1 MTKPINPGRRESF
14 KKVLFGGA
22 ALGSLS
28 SFDWK
33 EEKTLQLKGNINHG
47 VCAWSMRP
55 LSLEELCVGIKT
67 VGVHA
72 IDLIGPNNWETL
84 KKHDIHC
91 SMCNGAELGIADG
104 FNHTQFHDQLEKNY
118 TEVIPLVAKAGYKNL
133 IAFSGNR
140 KGMDDET
147 GLKNCEAG
155 IKKIL
160 GLAEKHGVII
170 QMELLNSRVDHK
182 DYMCDKSAWGIELC
196 KRIDSENFK
205 LLFDIY
211 HMQIDEGDIIRTIRN
226 NHQYFGHYHTAGNPG
241 RNELDE
247 NQEIYYPPIMKAI
260 AESGFKGY
268 VSHEFIPKSED
279 KIAALGQAVQVCD
292 V

>member
-1 MTKPINPGRRESF
+1 MNFDSSRRSSF
-14 KKVLFGGA
+14 KKMIFGSAAMGA
-22 ALGSLS
+22 LT

-33 EEKTLQLKGNINHG
+33 ESQAPQLKGNINHG

-55 LSLEELCVGIKT
+55 LSLEDLCANIKK
-67 VGVHA
+67 VGVGA
-72 IDLIGPNNWETL
+72 IDLIGPTNWEIL
-84 KKHDIHC
+84 KKYDIHC
-91 SMCNGAELGIADG
+91 SMCNGAEIGIPDG
-104 FNHTQFHDQLEKNY
+104 FNDPKFHDQLEKNY

-140 KGMDDET
+140 RGMDDET
-147 GLKNCEAG
+147 GLKNCEIG
-155 IKKIL
+155 IKKVL
-160 GLAEKHGVII
+160 SLAEKNGVII
-170 QMELLNSRVDHK
+170 TMELLNSRVDHK

-196 KRIDSENFK
+196 KRISSENFK

-241 RNELDE
+241 RNDLDDK
-247 NQEIYYPPIMKAI
+247 QEIYYPPIMQAI
-260 AESGFKGY
+260 VDSGFKGY
-268 VSHEFIPKSED
+268 VSHEFIPKGED
-279 KIAALGQAVQVCD
+279 KIAALGHAVQVCD

>member
-1 MTKPINPGRRESF
+1 MGFNSGRRSAF
-14 KKVLFGGA
+14 KKLALGGA
-22 ALGSLS
+22 AFGSLS

-33 EEKTLQLKGNINHG
+33 EKSLAPLKGNIKHG

-55 LSLEELCVGIKT
+55 LSLEELCQNIKS
-67 VGVHA
+67 VGVGA
-72 IDLIGPNNWETL
+72 IDLIGPKNWETL
-84 KKHDIHC
+84 KKYDIHC

-104 FNHTQFHDQLEKNY
+104 FNDPKFHDQLEKNY
-118 TEVIPLVAKAGYKNL
+118 QEVIPLVQKAGYTNI

-140 KGMDDET
+140 RGMDDET
-147 GLKNCEAG
+147 GLKNCEIG

-160 GLAEKHGVII
+160 STAEKHGVIV

-196 KRIDSENFK
+196 KRISSENFK

-211 HMQIDEGDIIRTIRN
+211 HMQIDEGDIIRSIRN

-241 RNELDE
+241 RNDLDE
-247 NQEIYYPPIMKAI
+247 KQEIYYPPIMQAI
-260 AESGFKGY
+260 VDSGFKGY
-268 VSHEFIPKSED
+268 VSHEFLPKGED
-279 KIAALGQAVQVCD
+279 KIAALGHAVQVCD

>member
-1 MTKPINPGRRESF
+1 MTFDSGRRASF
-14 KKVLFGGA
+14 KKMILGGA
-22 ALGSLS
+22 AVGSLT
-28 SFDWK
+28 SFEMK
-33 EEKTLQLKGNINHG
+33 EQPALQLKGNINHG

-55 LSLEELCVGIKT
+55 LTLEELCANIKK
-67 VGVHA
+67 VGVNA
-72 IDLIGPNNWETL
+72 IDLIGPKNWEML
-84 KKHDIHC
+84 KKYDIHC
-91 SMCNGAELGIADG
+91 SMCNGAELGIPDG
-104 FNHTQFHDQLEKNY
+104 FNDPKFHDQLEKNY

-140 KGMDDET
+140 RGMDDET

-155 IKKIL
+155 IKRIL
-160 GLAEKHGVII
+160 SLAEKQGVII
-170 QMELLNSRVDHK
+170 TMELLNSRVDHK

-196 KRIDSENFK
+196 KRISSENFK

-241 RNELDE
+241 RNDLDDK
-247 NQEIYYPPIMKAI
+247 QEINYPPIMQAI
-260 AESGFKGY
+260 ADSGFKGY
-268 VSHEFIPKSED
+268 VSHEFLPKGED
-279 KIAALGQAVQVCD
+279 KIAALGHAVQVCD

>member
-1 MTKPINPGRRESF
+1 MQFNSGRRSAF
-14 KKVLFGGA
+14 KKLAFGGA

-33 EEKTLQLKGNINHG
+33 EESQVQLKGNITHG

-55 LSLEELCVGIKT
+55 LSLEELCQNIKS
-67 VGVHA
+67 VGVGA

-84 KKHDIHC
+84 KKYGIHC
-91 SMCNGAELGIADG
+91 SMANGAELGIPDG
-104 FNHTQFHDQLEKNY
+104 FNDPKFHDQLEKNY
-118 TEVIPLVAKAGYKNL
+118 KEVIPLVQKAGYQNI

-140 KGMDDET
+140 RGMDDET
-147 GLKNCEAG
+147 GLKNCEIG

-160 GLAEKHGVII
+160 STAEKHGVII

-196 KRIDSENFK
+196 KRISSDNFK

-241 RNELDE
+241 RNDLDDQ
-247 NQEIYYPPIMKAI
+247 QEIYYPPIMQAI
-260 AESGFKGY
+260 VDSGFKGY
-268 VSHEFIPKSED
+268 VSHEFIPKGED
-279 KIAALGQAVQVCD
+279 KIAALGHAVQVCD

>member
-1 MTKPINPGRRESF
+1 MST
-14 KKVLFGGA
+14 
-22 ALGSLS
+22 LS

-33 EEKTLQLKGNINHG
+33 EKSPFPLKGNINHG

-55 LSLEELCVGIKT
+55 LSLEQLCQNIKS
-67 VGVHA
+67 VGVGA

-84 KKHDIHC
+84 KKYDIHC
-91 SMCNGAELGIADG
+91 SMCNGAELGIPDG
-104 FNHTQFHDQLEKNY
+104 FNDPKFHDQLEKNY
-118 TEVIPLVAKAGYKNL
+118 KEVIPLVQKSGYKNI

-140 KGMDDET
+140 RGMDDET
-147 GLKNCEAG
+147 GLKNCEIG

-160 GLAEKHGVII
+160 STAEKHGVII

-182 DYMCDKSAWGIELC
+182 DYMCDKSAWGVELC
-196 KRIDSENFK
+196 KRISSENFK

-211 HMQIDEGDIIRTIRN
+211 HMQIDEGDIIRSIRN

-241 RNELDE
+241 RNDLDE
-247 NQEIYYPPIMKAI
+247 NQEIYYPPIMQAI
-260 AESGFKGY
+260 VDTGFKGY
-268 VSHEFIPKSED
+268 VSHEFIPKGED
-279 KIAALGQAVQVCD
+279 KIAALGHAVQVCD

>member
-1 MTKPINPGRRESF
+1 MTFDSGRRASF
-14 KKVLFGGA
+14 KKMVLGGA
-22 ALGSLS
+22 AVGSLT
-28 SFDWK
+28 SFEMK
-33 EEKTLQLKGNINHG
+33 EKPTFQLKGNINHG

-55 LSLEELCVGIKT
+55 LTLEELCANIKK
-67 VGVHA
+67 VGVGA
-72 IDLIGPNNWETL
+72 IDLIGPKNWEIL

-91 SMCNGAELGIADG
+91 SMCNGAELGIPDG
-104 FNHTQFHDQLEKNY
+104 FNDPKFHDQLEKNY

-140 KGMDDET
+140 RGMDDET

-155 IKKIL
+155 IKRIL
-160 GLAEKHGVII
+160 SLAEKQGVII
-170 QMELLNSRVDHK
+170 TMELLNSRVDHK
-182 DYMCDKSAWGIELC
+182 DYMCDKSAWGVELC
-196 KRIDSENFK
+196 KRISSENFK

-241 RNELDE
+241 RNDLDDK
-247 NQEIYYPPIMKAI
+247 QEIYYPPIMQAI
-260 AESGFKGY
+260 ADSGFKGY
-268 VSHEFIPKSED
+268 VSHEFLPKGED
-279 KIAALGQAVQVCD
+279 KIAALGHAVQVCD

>member
-1 MTKPINPGRRESF
+1 MTFNPGRRSSF
-14 KKVLFGGA
+14 KKMILGGA
-22 ALGSLS
+22 AVGSLA
-28 SFDWK
+28 SFESK
-33 EEKTLQLKGNINHG
+33 QEASFQLKGNINHG

-55 LSLEELCVGIKT
+55 LSLEELCQNIKS
-67 VGVHA
+67 VGVGA

-84 KKHDIHC
+84 KKYDIHC
-91 SMCNGAELGIADG
+91 SMCNGAEIGIPDG
-104 FNHTQFHDQLEKNY
+104 FNDPKFHDQLEKNY
-118 TEVIPLVAKAGYKNL
+118 TEVIPLVAKAGYQNI

-140 KGMDDET
+140 RGMDDET
-147 GLKNCEAG
+147 GLKNCEIG

-160 GLAEKHGVII
+160 GLAEKHGVTIT
-170 QMELLNSRVDHK
+170 MELLNSRVDHK

-196 KRIDSENFK
+196 KRISSDNFK

-241 RNELDE
+241 RNDLDDK
-247 NQEIYYPPIMKAI
+247 QEIYYPPIMQAI
-260 AESGFKGY
+260 VDSGFKGY
-268 VSHEFIPKSED
+268 VSHEFIPKGED
-279 KIAALGQAVQVCD
+279 KIAALGHAVQVCD

>member
-1 MTKPINPGRRESF
+1 MEFNSGRRSAF
-14 KKVLFGGA
+14 KKLALGGA
-22 ALGSLS
+22 AMGSLS
-28 SFDWK
+28 AFDWK
-33 EEKTLQLKGNINHG
+33 EQSPASLKGNIKHG

-55 LSLEELCVGIKT
+55 LSLEELCQNIKS
-67 VGVHA
+67 VGVGA

-84 KKHDIHC
+84 KKYDIHC

-104 FNHTQFHDQLEKNY
+104 FNDPKFHDQLEKKY
-118 TEVIPLVAKAGYKNL
+118 KEVIPLVQKAGYTNI

-140 KGMDDET
+140 RGMDDET
-147 GLKNCEAG
+147 GLKNCETG

-160 GLAEKHGVII
+160 STAEKHGVII

-182 DYMCDKSAWGIELC
+182 DYMCDKSAWGVELC

-211 HMQIDEGDIIRTIRN
+211 HMQIDEGDIIRSIRN

-241 RNELDE
+241 RNDLDDQ
-247 NQEIYYPPIMKAI
+247 QEIYYPPIMQAI
-260 AESGFKGY
+260 VDSGFKGY
-268 VSHEFIPKSED
+268 VSHEFLPKGED
-279 KIAALGQAVQVCD
+279 KIAALGHAVQVCD

>member
-1 MTKPINPGRRESF
+1 MKFNSGRRDSF
-14 KKVLFGGA
+14 KKLALGGA
-22 ALGSLS
+22 ALGGLS
-28 SFDWK
+28 SFQWK
-33 EEKTLQLKGNINHG
+33 DEAPFQLKGNITHG

-55 LSLEELCVGIKT
+55 LSLEELCANIKK
-67 VGVHA
+67 VGVGA

-84 KKHDIHC
+84 KKYDIHC
-91 SMCNGAELGIADG
+91 SMCNGAELGIPDG
-104 FNHTQFHDQLEKNY
+104 FNDPKFHDQLENNY
-118 TEVIPLVAKAGYKNL
+118 KEVIPLVQKAGYTNI

-140 KGMDDET
+140 RGMDDET
-147 GLKNCEAG
+147 GLKNCEIG

-160 GLAEKHGVII
+160 STAEKHGVII

-196 KRIDSENFK
+196 KRISSDNFK

-211 HMQIDEGDIIRTIRN
+211 HMQIDEGDIIRSIQT

-241 RNELDE
+241 RRDLDDK
-247 NQEIYYPPIMKAI
+247 QEIYYPPIMQAI
-260 AESGFKGY
+260 VDSGFKGY
-268 VSHEFIPKSED
+268 VSHEFIPKGED
-279 KIAALGQAVQVCD
+279 KIAALGHAVQVCD

>member
-1 MTKPINPGRRESF
+1 MEFNSGRRTAF
-14 KKVLFGGA
+14 KKLALGGA
-22 ALGSLS
+22 AMGSLS

-33 EEKTLQLKGNINHG
+33 DNSFAPLKGNINHG

-55 LSLEELCVGIKT
+55 LSLEELCQNIKS
-67 VGVHA
+67 VGVGA

-84 KKHDIHC
+84 KKYDIHC
-91 SMCNGAELGIADG
+91 SMCNGAELGIPDG
-104 FNHTQFHDQLEKNY
+104 FNDPKFHDQLEKNY
-118 TEVIPLVAKAGYKNL
+118 KEVIPLVQKAGYTNI

-140 KGMDDET
+140 RGMDDET
-147 GLKNCEAG
+147 GLKNCEIG
-155 IKKIL
+155 LKKIL
-160 GLAEKHGVII
+160 STAEKHGVIV

-196 KRIDSENFK
+196 KRISSENFK

-211 HMQIDEGDIIRTIRN
+211 HMQIDEGDIIRSIRN

-241 RNELDE
+241 RNDLDE
-247 NQEIYYPPIMKAI
+247 KQEINYPPIMQAI
-260 AESGFKGY
+260 VDSGFKGY
-268 VSHEFIPKSED
+268 VSHEFIPKGED
-279 KIAALGQAVQVCD
+279 KIAALGHAVQVCD

>member
-1 MTKPINPGRRESF
+1 MDFDSGRRSLV
-14 KKVLFGGA
+14 KKLAFGGV

-33 EEKTLQLKGNINHG
+33 EEKLPTLKGNINHG
-47 VCAWSMRP
+47 VCAWSMSP

-67 VGVHA
+67 VGVQA
-72 IDLIGPNNWETL
+72 IDLVGPNKWATL
-84 KKHDIHC
+84 QKHGIHC
-91 SMCNGAELGIADG
+91 SMCNGAELGIPDG
-104 FNHTQFHDQLEKNY
+104 FNDPKFHDQLEKNY
-118 TEVIPLVAKAGYKNL
+118 KEVIPLVAKNGYKNL

-140 KGMDDET
+140 RGMDDET

-155 IKKIL
+155 IKRIL
-160 GLAEKHGVII
+160 ADAEKHGVII

-182 DYMCDKSAWGIELC
+182 DYMCDKSAWGVELC
-196 KRIDSENFK
+196 KRISSDNFK

-241 RNELDE
+241 RNDLDE
-247 NQEIYYPPIMKAI
+247 SQEIYYPPIMQAI
-260 AESGFKGY
+260 VDSGFRGY
-268 VSHEFIPKSED
+268 VSHEFIPKGQD
-279 KIAALGQAVQVCD
+279 KIAALGHAVQVCD

>member
-1 MTKPINPGRRESF
+1 MTFDSGRRSSF
-14 KKVLFGGA
+14 KKMILSGA
-22 ALGSLS
+22 AVGSLT
-28 SFDWK
+28 SFEMK
-33 EEKTLQLKGNINHG
+33 EETPFQLKGNINHG

-55 LSLEELCVGIKT
+55 LTLEELCANIKK
-67 VGVHA
+67 VGVGA
-72 IDLIGPNNWETL
+72 IDLIGPKNWETL
-84 KKHDIHC
+84 KKYDIHC
-91 SMCNGAELGIADG
+91 SMCNGAELGIPDG
-104 FNHTQFHDQLEKNY
+104 FNDLKFHDQLEKNY

-140 KGMDDET
+140 RGMDDET
-147 GLKNCEAG
+147 GLKNCEIG

-160 GLAEKHGVII
+160 SLAEKNGVII
-170 QMELLNSRVDHK
+170 TMELLNSRVDHK

-196 KRIDSENFK
+196 KRISSENFK

-241 RNELDE
+241 RNDLDDK
-247 NQEIYYPPIMKAI
+247 QEIYYPPIMQAI
-260 AESGFKGY
+260 ADSGFKGY
-268 VSHEFIPKSED
+268 VSHEFIPKGED
-279 KIAALGQAVQVCD
+279 KIAALGHAVQVCD

>member
-1 MTKPINPGRRESF
+1 MNFDSSRRSSF
-14 KKVLFGGA
+14 KKMVLGGA
-22 ALGSLS
+22 AMGSLA

-33 EEKTLQLKGNINHG
+33 ESQAPLPLKGNINHG

-55 LSLEELCVGIKT
+55 LSLEELCIGIKK
-67 VGVHA
+67 VGVNA

-91 SMCNGAELGIADG
+91 SMCNGAEIGIPQG
-104 FNHTQFHDQLEKNY
+104 FNDPQYHAQLEKNY
-118 TEVIPLVAKAGYKNL
+118 TEVIPLVAKAGYKNI

-140 KGMDDET
+140 NGMDDET

-160 GLAEKHGVII
+160 ALAEKNGVII

-182 DYMCDKSAWGIELC
+182 DYMCDKSAWGVELA
-196 KRIDSENFK
+196 KRISSDNFK
-205 LLFDIY
+205 LLYDIY
-211 HMQIDEGDIIRTIRN
+211 HMQIDEGDIIRSIRT

-247 NQEIYYPPIMKAI
+247 NQEINYPPIMRAI
-260 AESGFKGY
+260 VETGFKGY
-268 VSHEFIPKSED
+268 VSHEFIPKQED
-279 KIAALGQAVQVCD
+279 KIAALAQAVQVCD

>member
-1 MTKPINPGRRESF
+1 MTFDSGRRASF
-14 KKVLFGGA
+14 KKIVLGGA
-22 ALGSLS
+22 AVGSLT
-28 SFDWK
+28 SFEMK
-33 EEKTLQLKGNINHG
+33 SKPIFQLKGNINHG

-55 LSLEELCVGIKT
+55 LTLEELCANIKK
-67 VGVHA
+67 VGVGA
-72 IDLIGPNNWETL
+72 IDLIGPKNWEVL
-84 KKHDIHC
+84 KKYDIHC
-91 SMCNGAELGIADG
+91 SMCNGADLGIPDG
-104 FNHTQFHDQLEKNY
+104 FNDPKFHDQLEKNY

-140 KGMDDET
+140 RGMDDET

-155 IKKIL
+155 IKRIL
-160 GLAEKHGVII
+160 SLAEKQGVII
-170 QMELLNSRVDHK
+170 TMELLNSRVDHK

-196 KRIDSENFK
+196 KRISSENFK

-241 RNELDE
+241 RNDLDDK
-247 NQEIYYPPIMKAI
+247 QEIYYPPIMQAI
-260 AESGFKGY
+260 ADSGFKGY
-268 VSHEFIPKSED
+268 VSHEFLPKGED
-279 KIAALGQAVQVCD
+279 KIAALGHAVQVCD